1 MDGRLDIAKAL
12 LQNEAQVNIQT
23 KKSSTALHVAS
34 MYGHLDIVKAL
45 LQNGA
50 QVNIQNNDGET
61 ALHWAYLKNNLE
73 IAAVLRE
80 SGARYPCNPWSV
92 QFEGRWVCT
101 KEK

>member
-1 MDGRLDIAKAL
+1 MMVALYCASMDGRLDIAKAL

-61 ALHWAYLKNNLE
+61 ALHWASHHGP
-73 IAAVLRE
+73 AVSSFLVSNGSTNGAGCLR
-80 SGARYPCNPWSV
+80 AKVN
-92 QFEGRWVCT
+92 
-101 KEK
+101 